1 MTFKQLFFVANKN
14 STSLFQMIEDTFTQ
28 NSSSEFM
35 AMFHNQPTKDICT
48 QTESKKLI
56 YKKVGNSNKMV
67 NKSSQYT
74 LSGIPL
80 VEEEV
85 LK

>member
-1 MTFKQLFFVANKN
+1 MTFKQLYFVANKN
-14 STSLFQMIEDTFTQ
+14 STSLFQMSEDTFAQ
-28 NSSSEFM
+28 NSSSEFI

-56 YKKVGNSNKMV
+56 NKKVGNSNKMV

>member
-1 MTFKQLFFVANKN
+1 
-14 STSLFQMIEDTFTQ
+14 MIEDTLTQ

-56 YKKVGNSNKMV
+56 EKKVGNSNQMV

-74 LSGIPL
+74 L
-80 VEEEV
+80 
-85 LK
+85 